1 MEITIKFYNGLDKFI
16 KNYDTK
22 RGIVLNLN
30 ESINIKSLI
39 SQLFPKEILKS
50 IGIVRVNKKIEDF
63 SYKIKKGDFIEV
75 FPLLGGG

>member
-1 MEITIKFYNGLDKFI
+1 LEITIKFYNGLDKFI

-22 RGIVLNLN
+22 RGIVLNLS
-30 ESINIKSLI
+30 ESININFLI
-39 SQLFPKEILKS
+39 SQLLPKEIIKS
-50 IGIVRVNKKIEDF
+50 TGIVMVNKKIEDF